1 MVGRGGSLPDALE
14 RTAAHTITTPDRYSR
29 EGILAF
35 AEQFP
40 FFRLIGIQMI
50 DIAPGW
56 SKTRLEHRPD
66 LTQPTGIMHGGVIA
80 SLIDSGIA
88 HALLMTDRFQE
99 LREQRGAL
107 VSVDLRVKFLRPV
120 SGAAIFCESTVVRL
134 GRHIVHAEAIV
145 TSEDGKEVARG
156 DAIYM
161 AVPGDQIERGA
172 GG

>member
-1 MVGRGGSLPDALE
+1 M
-14 RTAAHTITTPDRYSR
+14 TTPERYSR
-29 EGILAF
+29 DGILAF
-35 AEQFP
+35 AAQFP
-40 FFRLIGIQMI
+40 FFNLLGVEVL

-56 SKTRLEHRPD
+56 SKTRLAYRPD
-66 LTQPTGIMHGGVIA
+66 LVQPAGILHGGVIA
-80 SLIDSGIA
+80 TLIDSAIA

-120 SGAAIFCESTVVRL
+120 SGGAVLCEAKVVRL

-145 TSEDGKEVARG
+145 TDEDGKDVARG

-161 AVPGDQIERGA
+161 AVPGNQIEKGSS
-172 GG
+172 G

>member
-1 MVGRGGSLPDALE
+1 M
-14 RTAAHTITTPDRYSR
+14 TTPERYSR
-29 EGILAF
+29 DGILAF
-35 AEQFP
+35 AAQFP
-40 FFRLIGIQMI
+40 LFNLLGVEVL

-56 SKTRLEHRPD
+56 SKTRLAYRPD
-66 LTQPTGIMHGGVIA
+66 LVQPAGILHGGVIA
-80 SLIDSGIA
+80 TLIDSAIA

-120 SGAAIFCESTVVRL
+120 SAGAVLCEAKVVRL

-145 TSEDGKEVARG
+145 TDEDGKDVARG

-161 AVPGDQIERGA
+161 AVPGNQIEKGSS
-172 GG
+172 G